1 MTLRPLG
8 FRRLVLGLQPGAPA
22 STTELAVELAGLF
35 DLELI
40 GLFIDDDA
48 LRHWAAMPAARAISA
63 LGAAWNSLEFAHG
76 SGEAD
81 YAAESARRRFAVA
94 SERLERRR
102 FEIVRGA
109 AAQALAAISRPE
121 DILVIV
127 PPAAAADR
135 VAEPFASLLEAAFA
149 SPAAVMLVPRRI
161 ARPAG
166 SIVAIAAPDDPSVEV
181 ASAIA
186 AATGESHVVVDMRR
200 AGGEALHLEVRS
212 GTGNHSHRPLRAG
225 PVDYLVE
232 AAPHALRELKER
244 LIVISRGVLRNEIAL
259 AIALIRGAPVL
270 SINPRERA
278 RGH

>member
-1 MTLRPLG
+1 MTLRSLG
-8 FRRLVLGLQPGAPA
+8 FRRLVLGLQRAAPA
-22 STTELAVELAGLF
+22 STTELAVELASLF

-40 GLFIDDDA
+40 GLFIDDVA

-63 LGAAWNSLEFAHG
+63 LGAAWNSLEFADG
-76 SGEAD
+76 PGEAD
-81 YAAESARRRFAVA
+81 YAAESAGRRFAVA

-135 VAEPFASLLEAAFA
+135 AAEPFASLLEAVFA

-161 ARPAG
+161 ARVAG
-166 SIVAIAAPDDPSVEV
+166 SIVAISATPDDPSVDV
-181 ASAIA
+181 AGAIA

-200 AGGEALHLEVRS
+200 AGGKALRLEVRS
-212 GTGNHSHRPLRAG
+212 GAGNHSHRPPHGG
-225 PVDYLVE
+225 PVDYLAE
-232 AAPHALRELKER
+232 AAPHALRGLRER
-244 LIVISRGVLRNEIAL
+244 LTVIDRGVLQNEIAL
-259 AIALIRGAPVL
+259 AIALGRGAPVL
-270 SINPRERA
+270 SINPR
-278 RGH
+278 GH

>member
-1 MTLRPLG
+1 MTLRSLG
-8 FRRLVLGLQPGAPA
+8 FRRLVLGLQRAAPA
-22 STTELAVELAGLF
+22 STTELAVELASLF

-40 GLFIDDDA
+40 GLFIDDVA

-63 LGAAWNSLEFAHG
+63 LGAAWNSLEFADG
-76 SGEAD
+76 PGEAD
-81 YAAESARRRFAVA
+81 YAAESAGRRFAVA

-135 VAEPFASLLEAAFA
+135 AAEPFASLLEAVFA

-161 ARPAG
+161 ARVAG
-166 SIVAIAAPDDPSVEV
+166 SIVAIAATPDDPSVDV
-181 ASAIA
+181 AGAIA

-200 AGGEALHLEVRS
+200 AGGKALRLEVRS
-212 GTGNHSHRPLRAG
+212 GAGNHSHRSPHGG
-225 PVDYLVE
+225 PVDYLAE
-232 AAPHALRELKER
+232 AAPHALRGLRER
-244 LIVISRGVLRNEIAL
+244 LTVIDRGVLQNEIAL
-259 AIALIRGAPVL
+259 AIALGRGAPVL
-270 SINPRERA
+270 SINPR
-278 RGH
+278 GH